1 MESSKVVAGV
11 LGGIALG
18 AIAGVL
24 FAPAKGCKTR
34 KRIMNKGY
42 DYADEIKGKFED
54 LYEEITDKYNEVVAE
69 TKEMIADN
77 K

>member
-34 KRIMNKGY
+34 KRIMNKGN
-42 DYADEIKGKFED
+42 DYVDEIKGKFED

>member
-1 MESSKVVAGV
+1 MESSKVVVGV
-11 LGGIALG
+11 LGGIAIG
-18 AIAGVL
+18 AIAGIL

-34 KRIMNKGY
+34 KRIMNQGKN
-42 DYADEIKGKFED
+42 YADELKDKFES
-54 LYEEITDKYNEVVAE
+54 LYEEITDKYNEVVSE